1 MILSQACKYG
11 LQAVLYL
18 AEHGSEP
25 ILRKEIAEKL
35 DIPPF
40 FLAKILQDLSRRG
53 LLLSYKGRG
62 GGFTLARPAGNIR
75 LIDVVEAIEGTGFS
89 DECVLGL
96 PDCSDESACAVHAK
110 WKLAKAE
117 ILSMLGEKSV
127 KELVSEVPRSG
138 QSKDE

>member
-1 MILSQACKYG
+1 MLPNHPDS
-11 LQAVLYL
+11 
-18 AEHGSEP
+18 
-25 ILRKEIAEKL
+25 LRSYRLVGWKL